1 MKSIYFIAMMTLFT
15 WNSIAQRIIP
25 YVPNGNEFILDDS
38 FEDLKCYDGLVFQDS
53 LFLATKYVD
62 APGQG
67 AIKVFANGVLSD
79 VPVDWDAAQ
88 GEVTDLLVFNDQ
100 LVAIGRRIDPAL
112 NQNVACIGIRNG
124 GQWNY
129 FSFPEHPRFNFGKVV
144 NQRIYLFGGVS
155 NEVVYFE
162 NGEFHLT
169 DIVGVLD
176 AESMNDELYF
186 IKNDYSGMYHLDN
199 NGLVQSDS
207 ILCDTLN
214 AFSIIE
220 GQLFVSARCENYLL
234 RLGDDGVWVEDQL
247 GIDFQGWKS
256 RYLRNIFKT
265 NRGFIAQF
273 SNEYHNAFFLW
284 HFSGTQS
291 YEMQRNS
298 DLNTTVVNVLEFEGR
313 EWAICYRSLEG
324 ANGGLSTIE
333 DGWKFQKVA
342 NEDWSVTAYSGFT
355 SYPYYSMDYFDEPL
369 NIGFQYKRKLLIY
382 HSAFQLFGLSSGNL
396 LGVGGI
402 FPPTL
407 NGAFCGPL
415 ANAYDNEYMR
425 KYNRVWV
432 VKRTDI
438 DYHLAH
444 WWESNYEVPL
454 DILQWPGNG
463 NVENGESEILAPFD
477 DYNNNNLYEPL
488 LGETPHIKGDVAS
501 LSMASN
507 GHGHALPYNDN
518 AFMPNPNE
526 IEMFIMQY
534 VFLNHPSKAIANT
547 VFTDY
552 RINSKESQIW
562 NDVYCGFY
570 EDFDIGTNTD
580 DFIGSDSTRN
590 LIFGYNGDD
599 FDQASSSSDGFGDAP
614 PACGFRLLNRNMDA
628 AIYFHN
634 STNPVLGE
642 PQNAQNMYQVL
653 QGNYINGSTIINPLT
668 QQPTHFMYSGE
679 IEEPEVWNET
689 NVGNVPSDRR
699 MVASTSLGN
708 LIPNVPICITTATIA
723 AQDSISAGSPA
734 NNSVFLMKL
743 YSDTVQTF
751 FDSYLQSDHC
761 DQLVSVTESLRDHN
775 SVQLFPN
782 PSHDVVNIVSSD
794 EGIESMDVY
803 NVMGQMVL
811 QVSNQGATKG
821 YVNVQYLAEGIY
833 TLRIRLSNHQ
843 INTINFMVD

>member
-1 MKSIYFIAMMTLFT
+1 MKKIEVLLFAILINGVTLG
-15 WNSIAQRIIP
+15 QRIIP
-25 YVPNGNEFILDDS
+25 FVPNGNQFILDES
-38 FEDLKCYDGLVFQDS
+38 YEDLKCYDGLVFQDS
-53 LFLATKYVD
+53 LFIATKYVD
-62 APGQG
+62 APGQ
-67 AIKVFANGVLSD
+67 ATIKALANGVLSD
-79 VPVDWDAAQ
+79 VPVDWDVSQ
-88 GEVTDLLVFNDQ
+88 GEVTDLLVFNNQ

-129 FSFPEHPRFNFGKVV
+129 FSFPDHPRFNFGKVV

-176 AESMNDELYF
+176 AELMNDELYF
-186 IKNDYSGMYHLDN
+186 IKNDFSGMYHLDN
-199 NGLVQSDS
+199 NGFAQSDS

-214 AFSIIE
+214 AFSIID

-247 GIDFQGWKS
+247 GIDFQGWNS

-273 SNEYHNAFFLW
+273 SNEYNNALPIW
-284 HFSGTQS
+284 NFSSTKS
-291 YEMQRNS
+291 YEMQRNTN
-298 DLNTTVVNVLEFEGR
+298 LNTTVVNVLEFEGR
-313 EWAICYRSLEG
+313 EWAICYRSIEG

-333 DGWKFQKVA
+333 DGWKFQKIA
-342 NEDWSVTAYSGFT
+342 NEDLSFMAYSGFT
-355 SYPYYSMDYFDEPL
+355 SYPYYSMDYFDEQL
-369 NIGFQYKRKLLIY
+369 NIGFQYKNNILVY
-382 HSAFQLFGLSSGNL
+382 NSAFQLFGLSTGNL

-402 FPPTL
+402 FRPTL

-432 VKRTDI
+432 VKKTDI

-454 DILQWPGNG
+454 DILQWPANG
-463 NVENGESEILAPFD
+463 NVDNGESEILAPFD

-501 LSMASN
+501 FSMASN
-507 GHGHALPYNDN
+507 GHGHALPFNDN

-526 IEMFIMQY
+526 IEMSLMHY
-534 VFLNHPSKAIANT
+534 VFLDHPSKAIANT

-552 RINSKESQIW
+552 RINSKESLTW

-599 FDQASSSSDGFGDAP
+599 FDQASSSSYGFGDAP

-679 IEEPEVWNET
+679 IDEQGVWNET
-689 NVGNVPSDRR
+689 NVGNVQSDRR

-723 AQDSISAGSPA
+723 AQDSISAGNPA
-734 NNSVFLMKL
+734 NNSVYLMKL

-751 FDSYLQSDHC
+751 FDMYLQSEFC
-761 DQLVSVTESLRDHN
+761 EQLVEVTEESSAKSDI
-775 SVQLFPN
+775 VVFPN
-782 PSHDVVNIVSSD
+782 PAQNTAVIRSIGRDIGAIRIINVIGKSVLSIENINTNQISIDVANFSS
-794 EGIESMDVY
+794 
-803 NVMGQMVL
+803 
-811 QVSNQGATKG
+811 
-821 YVNVQYLAEGIY
+821 GIY
-833 TLRIRLSNHQ
+833 LIQ
-843 INTINFMVD
+843 ILKENEKATTAKLVVE